1 MSEKVLFIDTNL
13 GLEHALR
20 FGRDGYETF
29 YAVVHGQAYPKMA
42 DEICGYGF
50 DEIKKIW
57 DWGQGLEEGA
67 KTIIFTDSGFGY
79 LAEWLRSRGYHV
91 IGADGISEKLELD
104 RYYVRRVFEKLDIG
118 LPEAKV
124 VRGVNG
130 VVSAVEEAGGEEV
143 FVKIS
148 RVRGDVETF
157 KTNDPYEAEIMLS
170 RGGFKIFGDDVI
182 FILEK
187 KLEGIGIGCF
197 DKETDILTDRGW
209 MSFEELFEII
219 AQEIK
224 SKYGEAV
231 LRQKM
236 SELAEK
242 GWMGLDDIDV
252 DIKVLSL
259 DLKTMKAEYVPIKR
273 YIKYHYTGKMVYHD
287 GRVLNFL
294 VTPNHTLWVRRH
306 IDIFGSYGKKREV
319 ERDWRRVVCS
329 DLVEYKYY
337 LPKCF
342 RVERERVEY
351 FDIPEVVIGQGFR
364 GDTVKGVRRVSM
376 DVWLRFLA
384 WFLSEGSIL
393 EKGEERRW
401 YSIYIAQENEEYKHR
416 IEDVLNALGVN
427 WNINSANYRF
437 FDKQIWV
444 WLRENCYEGG
454 FGAHY
459 KKVPEFIKRLPPEQ
473 IKIFLDEFLYGDG
486 SEASS
491 GTLVYVTKSK
501 RLADDLHELILLAG
515 EWGTVKERDDEC
527 ERVIEGRTIYPRGR
541 LYVVNRWVNGNK
553 YLNILRKNLKEV
565 EYSGNVYDVE
575 VEPYH
580 TILVRRN
587 GKPFWSSNCDAWFN
601 GKEFI
606 GIVAETIELK
616 GTGNIT
622 KFVPIEDSL
631 WYGVLQKLEPWLRK
645 NGYVGMFCMEGFY
658 DGNVVK
664 VTDVIPRFP
673 YICSYAYPKVIN
685 NYSEFLM
692 GVASGEDVIPEPKAK
707 YSTQIG
713 VYTDDPDTWRRIR
726 YDRDDGDMIAYRRVI
741 KDKEGHIWFVPGD
754 YVVGVGISANNV
766 MRRAINEAIIR
777 AEAISSSQI
786 YTMGREFRAYIYDVI
801 EQAHKLGYDF

>member
-1 MSEKVLFIDTNL
+1 MSDTKVLVVDTNI
-13 GLEHALR
+13 GLEHALG
-20 FGRDGYETF
+20 FGRAGYETY
-29 YAVVHGQAYPKMA
+29 YAVVHAQPYPRMC

-50 DEIKKIW
+50 TEIKKIW
-57 DWGQGLEEGA
+57 DWGEGLEQGA
-67 KTIIFTDSGFGY
+67 RVIVFTDSGFGY
-79 LAEWLRSRGYHV
+79 LAEWLRDRGYYV
-91 IGADGISEKLELD
+91 IGADGTSEKLELD
-104 RYYVRRVFEKLDIG
+104 RYYVRKVFTRLGIDIPPARVVKGVDNVKRVIAESG
-118 LPEAKV
+118 GRNV
-124 VRGVNG
+124 V
-130 VVSAVEEAGGEEV
+130 
-143 FVKIS
+143 VKIS

-157 KTNDPYEAEIMLS
+157 KTNDPYEAEVLLS

-182 FILEK
+182 FIVE
-187 KLEGIGIGCF
+187 EEIGIIEVGCF

-209 MSFEELFEII
+209 MSFEELLEII
-219 AQEIK
+219 TQEIK
-224 SKYGEAV
+224 SKYGEVV
-231 LRQKM
+231 LKQKM
-236 SELAEK
+236 NELAEK
-242 GWMGLDDIDV
+242 GWMGLDDVDI

-294 VTPNHTLWVRRH
+294 VTPNHTLWVRRN

-351 FDIPEVVIGQGFR
+351 FDIPEVVKGFR
-364 GDTVKGVRRVSM
+364 GDTVKGVRRVQM

-393 EKGEERRW
+393 KKGEERGW
-401 YSIYIAQENEEYKHR
+401 YYIYIAQKNEEYKHR

-427 WNINSANYRF
+427 WDINSSNYRF

-444 WLRENCYEGG
+444 WIRENCYEGG
-454 FGAHY
+454 LGAHY

-515 EWGTVKERDDEC
+515 EWGTVREMDDEC
-527 ERVIEGRTIYPRGR
+527 ERVIEGRTIYPRGQK
-541 LYVVNRWVNGNK
+541 YIVNRWINGNK

-565 EYSGNVYDVE
+565 EYSGDVYDVE

-587 GKPFWSSNCDAWFN
+587 GKPFWSSNCDTWLN

-622 KFVPIEDSL
+622 KFVPIEDSI
-631 WYGVLQKLEPWLRK
+631 WYDVLQKLEPWLRK
-645 NGYVGMFCMEGFY
+645 NGYVGMFCMEGFW
-658 DGNVVK
+658 DGSKLRVID
-664 VTDVIPRFP
+664 VTPRFP
-673 YICSYAYPKVIN
+673 YICSYAYPKTIR
-685 NYSEFLM
+685 NYAEFM
-692 GVASGEDVIPEPKAK
+692 TGVAMGMDVVPDVANK
-707 YSTQIG
+707 YSCQIG
-713 VYTDDPDTWRRIR
+713 VYTDDSETWRVIR
-726 YDRDDGDMIAYRRVI
+726 YEREDRDMIAYRKVI
-741 KDKEGHIWFVPGD
+741 KKNDKIWFVPGD
-754 YVVGVGISANNV
+754 VVVAVGISDSANW
-766 MRRAINEAIIR
+766 MKAIDIATER
-777 AEAISSSQI
+777 AEGVSASNI
-786 YTMGREFRAYIYDVI
+786 YTCGREFKDYIMKVVERAG
-801 EQAHKLGYDF
+801 ELGYEW

>member
-29 YAVVHGQAYPKMA
+29 YAVVHGQPYPKMA

-104 RYYVRRVFEKLDIG
+104 RYYVRKVFTRLGIDIPPARVVKGVDNVKRVITEKG
-118 LPEAKV
+118 GKNV
-124 VRGVNG
+124 V
-130 VVSAVEEAGGEEV
+130 
-143 FVKIS
+143 VKIS

-182 FILEK
+182 FILE
-187 KLEGIGIGCF
+187 E
-197 DKETDILTDRGW
+197 
-209 MSFEELFEII
+209 
-219 AQEIK
+219 EIK
-224 SKYGEAV
+224 ACEVG
-231 LRQKM
+231 
-236 SELAEK
+236 
-242 GWMGLDDIDV
+242 ID
-252 DIKVLSL
+252 
-259 DLKTMKAEYVPIKR
+259 T
-273 YIKYHYTGKMVYHD
+273 
-287 GRVLNFL
+287 
-294 VTPNHTLWVRRH
+294 
-306 IDIFGSYGKKREV
+306 
-319 ERDWRRVVCS
+319 
-329 DLVEYKYY
+329 
-337 LPKCF
+337 
-342 RVERERVEY
+342 
-351 FDIPEVVIGQGFR
+351 
-364 GDTVKGVRRVSM
+364 
-376 DVWLRFLA
+376 
-384 WFLSEGSIL
+384 
-393 EKGEERRW
+393 
-401 YSIYIAQENEEYKHR
+401 
-416 IEDVLNALGVN
+416 
-427 WNINSANYRF
+427 
-437 FDKQIWV
+437 
-444 WLRENCYEGG
+444 
-454 FGAHY
+454 
-459 KKVPEFIKRLPPEQ
+459 
-473 IKIFLDEFLYGDG
+473 
-486 SEASS
+486 
-491 GTLVYVTKSK
+491 
-501 RLADDLHELILLAG
+501 
-515 EWGTVKERDDEC
+515 
-527 ERVIEGRTIYPRGR
+527 
-541 LYVVNRWVNGNK
+541 
-553 YLNILRKNLKEV
+553 
-565 EYSGNVYDVE
+565 
-575 VEPYH
+575 
-580 TILVRRN
+580 
-587 GKPFWSSNCDAWFN
+587 WFN

-616 GTGNIT
+616 GAGNIT

-664 VTDVIPRFP
+664 VTDVTPRFP

-692 GVASGEDVIPEPKAK
+692 GVASGEDVILEPKAK